1 MESWGHL
8 GYRFNRGTE
17 EVVKE
22 SPFLGVELIEKGDH
36 IAFYDE
42 KKYTVDKICQMM
54 GISKPTLY
62 KYIQAARE
70 VKSKP

>member
-1 MESWGHL
+1 LLGHQ
-8 GYRFNRGTE
+8 FNRGTE

-42 KKYTVDKICQMM
+42 KKYMVDQICQMM
-54 GISKPTLY
+54 GIPTPTLY
-62 KYIQAARE
+62 KYIQTARE
-70 VKSKP
+70 LKSKP

>member
-1 MESWGHL
+1 M
-8 GYRFNRGTE
+8 
-17 EVVKE
+17 
-22 SPFLGVELIEKGDH
+22 GVELIEKGDH
-36 IAFYDE
+36 LALYDE
-42 KKYTVDKICQMM
+42 KKYTADKICQMM